1 MSTLE
6 GTVSR
11 SHCAVLASEQSI
23 QQYQQNLLTQESYT
37 QRLQE
42 DGASFVGQSEAT
54 AKSLTDEVSQ
64 LKAEQA
70 RLDGINEQHRITREA
85 TMELA
90 VQQREL
96 TVVGLRTELGYS
108 QAAVGATND

>member
-1 MSTLE
+1 MRFLR
-6 GTVSR
+6 VN
-11 SHCAVLASEQSI
+11 SI
-23 QQYQQNLLTQESYT
+23 QQYQQNLLTLESYT

-42 DGASFVGQSEAT
+42 DGTSFVGQAEAT

-70 RLDGINEQHRITREA
+70 RLDGINEHNRIAREA

-90 VQQREL
+90 VQQREQ

-108 QAAVGATND
+108 QAAVGLQTTRSK